1 MNILL
6 CCGGGFSSSLL
17 VEKMKK
23 SAKEQ
28 GINATIWA
36 VGETEVKEEIKKADI
51 LLVAPQ
57 IRFFMPKFKEFAIEK
72 NVPVELIQ
80 PTHYG
85 TCNGAEVLKFA
96 LNLLN

>member
-28 GINATIWA
+28 NINATIWA
-36 VGETEVKEEIKKADI
+36 VGETEVKDEIKKADI

-57 IRFFMPKFKEFAIEK
+57 IRFYLSKFKEYAKEK
-72 NVPVELIQ
+72 QIPVELIQ
-80 PTHYG
+80 STHYG
-85 TCNGAEVLKFA
+85 TCNGAAVLAFA
-96 LNLLN
+96 LSYLE

>member
-23 SAKEQ
+23 SAK
-28 GINATIWA
+28 
-36 VGETEVKEEIKKADI
+36 
-51 LLVAPQ
+51 
-57 IRFFMPKFKEFAIEK
+57 EK

-96 LNLLN
+96 LHYLN